1 MVRVALIALSALIF
15 ITGLLLFE
23 RASKLETYTNEQ
35 EYNDQYQALSGRGD
49 SEKFYKLREKYLT
62 PKFELQNY
70 GLSLVFTGAVLMILS
85 LDRLKT
91 PGRKIYIVLTGVS
104 AALLSIIG
112 YIGDLHLEML
122 RGSYPHWADSLGI
135 PLMAVPV
142 LIILSMIWIGLNL
155 IGLREPF
162 KTGVR
167 VYPLKA
173 GTYNIWY
180 LSILI
185 IAVLLTVVQVFEG
198 YFWQII
204 PGFLWIY
211 YYISILLGR
220 RPDLQRKM
228 D

>member
-1 MVRVALIALSALIF
+1 
-15 ITGLLLFE
+15 
-23 RASKLETYTNEQ
+23 
-35 EYNDQYQALSGRGD
+35 
-49 SEKFYKLREKYLT
+49 
-62 PKFELQNY
+62 
-70 GLSLVFTGAVLMILS
+70 
-85 LDRLKT
+85 
-91 PGRKIYIVLTGVS
+91 
-104 AALLSIIG
+104 LLSIIG

-167 VYPLKA
+167 VYPLKR
-173 GTYNIWY
+173 GTYNAWY

-185 IAVLLTVVQVFEG
+185 ITVMLAVVLVSEG
-198 YFWQII
+198 YFWQVI

-211 YYISILLGR
+211 FYISILLGR
-220 RPDLQRKM
+220 SCAFMK
-228 D
+228 